1 MTAYHYKGQ
10 LLICWK
16 QILCNILYQRLQGHF
31 RGTQIFL
38 IVEQFWML
46 GHRKNRIGQRN
57 IKRLLNK
64 MVGSYLFRVGPWTCI
79 PRHDFLIVEDDIM
92 VSTNQVY
99 QDSWGFIRRLFE
111 FWLGKKICRYKPTYW
126 LRCQFVIGSDGSVAM
141 LKFQYNYQL

>member
-1 MTAYHYKGQ
+1 MQYCIFVINILINFICRRQNMTAYHYKGQ

-16 QILCNILYQRLQGHF
+16 QILCNIFYQRLQGHF

-79 PRHDFLIVEDDIM
+79 PRHDFLTVEVDIM

-111 FWLGKKICRYKPTYW
+111 FWLGKKN
-126 LRCQFVIGSDGSVAM
+126 L
-141 LKFQYNYQL
+141 

>member
-16 QILCNILYQRLQGHF
+16 QILCNIFYQRLQGHF

-57 IKRLLNK
+57 IKRLLSK

-79 PRHDFLIVEDDIM
+79 PRHDFLTVEVDIM

-111 FWLGKKICRYKPTYW
+111 FWVGKKICRYKPTYW

>member
-79 PRHDFLIVEDDIM
+79 PRHDFLTVEVDIM

>member
-10 LLICWK
+10 LLIGWK

-79 PRHDFLIVEDDIM
+79 PRHDFLTVEVDIM